1 MNKILLIE
9 ERCNKMSQL
18 GTNIKVER
26 KRQNISLQDLAS
38 RVQVSPSFLSQIENG
53 KNEPSLTTLKRIS
66 TCLGVTVSKLL
77 GEDESIRTML
87 IKKDSRHKLSNLVDG
102 FEIEFISA
110 FDPKQVMEA
119 CVHVLSPDGQSGKVP
134 YTHAG
139 QELFFVLEGSIKLN
153 VDGEMMDM
161 EEGDSYYLTDCTKAH
176 YFFNASTKSHRM
188 KQTATRRLS
197 LTAQYRKTEA
207 AGR

>member
-38 RVQVSPSFLSQIENG
+38 RVQVSTSFLSQIENG

-87 IKKDSRHKLSNLVDG
+87 IKR
-102 FEIEFISA
+102 I
-110 FDPKQVMEA
+110 
-119 CVHVLSPDGQSGKVP
+119 
-134 YTHAG
+134 AG
-139 QELFFVLEGSIKLN
+139 TSCQI
-153 VDGEMMDM
+153 
-161 EEGDSYYLTDCTKAH
+161 
-176 YFFNASTKSHRM
+176 
-188 KQTATRRLS
+188 
-197 LTAQYRKTEA
+197 
-207 AGR
+207 

>member
-26 KRQNISLQDLAS
+26 KLQNISLQDLAI
-38 RVQVSPSFLSQIENG
+38 RVQVSTSFLSQIENE

-161 EEGDSYYLTDCTKAH
+161 EEGDSYYLTDCTKSH
-176 YFFNASTKSHRM
+176 YFFNASTEH
-188 KQTATRRLS
+188 TARVLCVTNPP
-197 LTAQYRKTEA
+197 YFYCCN
-207 AGR
+207 

>member
-1 MNKILLIE
+1 
-9 ERCNKMSQL
+9 MSQL

-38 RVQVSPSFLSQIENG
+38 RVQVSTSFLSQIENG

-87 IKKDSRHKLSNLVDG
+87 IKKDGRHKLSNLVDG
-102 FEIEFISA
+102 FAIEFISA

-119 CVHVLSPDGQSGKVP
+119 CVHVLFPNGQSGKVP

-176 YFFNASTKSHRM
+176 YFFNASTEH
-188 KQTATRRLS
+188 TARVLCVTNPP
-197 LTAQYRKTEA
+197 YFYCCN
-207 AGR
+207 

>member
-38 RVQVSPSFLSQIENG
+38 RVQVSTSFLSQIENG

-66 TCLGVTVSKLL
+66 
-77 GEDESIRTML
+77 
-87 IKKDSRHKLSNLVDG
+87 
-102 FEIEFISA
+102 

-161 EEGDSYYLTDCTKAH
+161 EEGDSYYLTDCTKSH
-176 YFFNASTKSHRM
+176 YFFNASTEH
-188 KQTATRRLS
+188 TARVLCVTNPP
-197 LTAQYRKTEA
+197 YFYCCN
-207 AGR
+207 

>member
-38 RVQVSPSFLSQIENG
+38 RVQVSTSFLSQIENG

-119 CVHVLSPDGQSGKVP
+119 CFPPTVNRARFLIRMPDRSSSLCLRGVLS
-134 YTHAG
+134 
-139 QELFFVLEGSIKLN
+139 
-153 VDGEMMDM
+153 
-161 EEGDSYYLTDCTKAH
+161 
-176 YFFNASTKSHRM
+176 
-188 KQTATRRLS
+188 
-197 LTAQYRKTEA
+197 
-207 AGR
+207 